1 MQFFLFHA
9 MGMSVTSFVRDKLQL
24 YSFEVYLIWIVYYTS
39 RLFFVFFYL
48 SLHK

>member
-24 YSFEVYLIWIVYYTS
+24 YSFEVYLI
-39 RLFFVFFYL
+39 
-48 SLHK
+48 